1 MTRKAPPDR
10 LCRPVSLWPPID
22 QTAWAA
28 ASTPSGPFD
37 QRKAGSP
44 WSPATWRKTAAGYG
58 FFLTWLDNRGE
69 LDPDELIAERVT
81 HQRLVAYL
89 AYLKQRNLG
98 HTIHNRI
105 QELGDALRVLAP
117 EHDWGWVS
125 RAAGRLRAEAVPA
138 RDKLS
143 RLRPV
148 DELIAAGLALMDHAD
163 SAPGLSPFK
172 RAILYRD
179 GLMVAF
185 LGFDPVRLRSLG
197 CIRLGHHLQESL
209 GLAVLTIPAEETKG
223 RRSHEVEVAELL
235 RQRLFRYVQRYR
247 PVLTRRRKSG
257 TLPTDYLWVSAQGI
271 PLETISPRVAKATGL
286 SGTPIRPH
294 MFRTC
299 AATTVAV
306 RAPKDIHIITP
317 ILDHSGP
324 AIGERHYNMAGSLEA
339 SRAYAEVV
347 NDLRRGGRPGA
358 YTKQKRMKE

>member
-1 MTRKAPPDR
+1 MTRKIPSER
-10 LCRPVSLWPPID
+10 LCRPVSLWPLVD
-22 QTAWAA
+22 RKAWTAAMEPA
-28 ASTPSGPFD
+28 GPFD
-37 QRKAGSP
+37 EGKAGAG
-44 WSPATWRKTAAGYG
+44 WSQATWRKTASGYG
-58 FFLTWLDNRGE
+58 FYLSYLDGLGQ
-69 LDPDELIAERVT
+69 LDPDERIARRIT
-81 HQRLVAYL
+81 HEHLKAYL
-89 AYLKQRNLG
+89 AYLKQRNHG
-98 HTIHNRI
+98 HTLHNRI

-117 EHDWGWVS
+117 EYDWGWVS

-143 RLRPV
+143 RARPIG
-148 DELIAAGLALMDHAD
+148 ELIAAGLDFMDHAD
-163 SAPGLSPFK
+163 GAPGLSPFK

-185 LGFDPVRLRSLG
+185 LGFDPLRLRSLS

-209 GLAVLTIPAEETKG
+209 GFAILAIPAEYTKG
-223 RRSHEVEVAELL
+223 RRPHEAEIAELL
-235 RQRLFRYVQRYR
+235 RQRLFRYVQHHR
-247 PVLTRRRKSG
+247 PALTRRRKSG
-257 TLPTDYLWVSAQGI
+257 KLPTDYLWVSAQGT

-299 AATTVAV
+299 AATTVAI

-339 SRAYAEVV
+339 SRAYARVV
-347 NDLRRGGRPGA
+347 NDLRRGGQPAA